1 MHLRGALYVYNGATN
16 TDLGSLALATK
27 FQPILHRYLGSIAV
41 GTELA
46 EGSLADPT
54 RVLRNRHN
62 RVY

>member
-1 MHLRGALYVYNGATN
+1 MHFRGGLYVYNGATN
-16 TDLGSLALATK
+16 TYLGSLALATK
-27 FQPILHRYLGSIAV
+27 FQPILHRYLGSIA

-54 RVLRNRHN
+54 RLHN

>member
-1 MHLRGALYVYNGATN
+1 MHFRGALYVYNGAAN
-16 TDLGSLALATK
+16 TYLGGLALATR
-27 FQPILHRYLGSIAV
+27 FQPILRRYLGLIA

-54 RVLRNRHN
+54 RLHN